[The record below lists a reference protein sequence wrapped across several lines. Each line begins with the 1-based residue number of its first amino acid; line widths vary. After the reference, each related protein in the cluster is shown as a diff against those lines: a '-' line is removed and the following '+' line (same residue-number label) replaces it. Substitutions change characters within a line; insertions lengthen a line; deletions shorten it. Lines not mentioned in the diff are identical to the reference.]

1 MQTQRD
7 HLRVTEPPRAAGPA
21 RPYERCAPVYDR
33 IFGAVLQPGRLA
45 LAQAVRDL
53 APATILEV
61 GVGTGLM
68 LAGYPASARVVG
80 LDLSGNMLR
89 RARRRA
95 DALPGRHITLHR
107 MDAQHMRLASASFD
121 CVTLPYVLSV
131 TPDPAR
137 LVGEVRRVCRPG
149 GTIFILNHFSG
160 SRFWW
165 AMERVLSPFADRV
178 GFRSDFGFDEQV
190 LAHDWT
196 VESVQPVNLVGLS
209 RLVRV
214 RNVARSRPAGAER
227 AAQDHGRPAG
237 IG

>member
-1 MQTQRD
+1 MPIPRD
-7 HLRVTEPPRAAGPA
+7 ELSMTSPPRPAGPA
-21 RPYERCAPVYDR
+21 LAYERCAPVYDR
-33 IFGAVLQPGRLA
+33 VFGAILEPGRLA
-45 LAQAVRDL
+45 LAQAVRDE

-68 LAGYPASARVVG
+68 LAGYPPQARVVG
-80 LDLSGNMLR
+80 IDVSENMLR
-89 RARRRA
+89 RARQRA
-95 DALPGRHITLHR
+95 DALPGRHIVLHT
-107 MDAQHMRLASASFD
+107 MDAEHMRLADARFG

-165 AMERVLSPFADRV
+165 AMERAVSPFADRV
-178 GFRSDFGFDEQV
+178 GFRSDFGFEEQA

-196 VESVQPVNLVGLS
+196 VESVQSVNLLGLS

-214 RNVARSRPAGAER
+214 RNVPRSPSSDAGLAPQDNGPARAFG
-227 AAQDHGRPAG
+227 
-237 IG
+237 